1 MNKTISKTISVAIFL
16 AIAGGGTIWFT
27 MHAKAQGAP
36 TSEYYAYPML
46 GIARGQTARLNVVT
60 VGIEKEMLMELSFLD
75 SQGRTLARSVE
86 RAIPGRAVSLA
97 LHFASVPRPV
107 GDQVGGDANRVAIR
121 ALVRLT
127 DRVGHGGYILNSLE
141 VIDDVT
147 GRTLVL
153 AVDPAG

>member
-1 MNKTISKTISVAIFL
+1 MNKTISKTISAAIFL

-27 MHAKAQGAP
+27 THAKAQGAP

-86 RAIPGRAVSLA
+86 RLIPGRAFSLD
-97 LHFASVPRPV
+97 LHF
-107 GDQVGGDANRVAIR
+107 GDHVGGDANRVAIR
-121 ALVRLT
+121 ALVRMM
-127 DRVGHGGYILNSLE
+127 DRVGHGGYILNSFE

-147 GRTLVL
+147 GRTLIL
-153 AVDPAG
+153 DPDPAG